1 MIVKKY
7 LNVDDQDVLFDH
19 TKKIRRHD
27 LSLSVP
33 SKPLREDKGEDRDN
47 HKKTPQK
54 PTESEIDS
62 LFLRLD
68 SRKELEEE
76 NKRSRMSSS
85 MENDSSTSVDDASR
99 EADGLRVVD
108 LLLAKYT
115 TVFDEAGAG
124 KVEPIYMSL

>member
-1 MIVKKY
+1 MS
-7 LNVDDQDVLFDH
+7 VDDQDVLFDD
-19 TKKIRRHD
+19 TTRIRRHD

-33 SKPLREDKGEDRDN
+33 SKPLREYKGEDRD
-47 HKKTPQK
+47 HHTTTLRK

-76 NKRSRMSSS
+76 NKRFRTSSS
-85 MENDSSTSVDDASR
+85 MEDDSSASVDDASR
-99 EADGLRVVD
+99 EEDGPRVVD

-115 TVFDEAGAG
+115 TVFDEAEAG